1 MKKSARFRNLLG
13 RARLIVI
20 GILLSV
26 SFWILEAAAHVI
38 VFRDSGFLE
47 QIYRPEVHEAWM
59 RLIVVSMFI
68 CFGLYSQWIVTAR
81 RRAEEKVRA
90 VNVELTQI
98 FETAADGMRLVD
110 TDFNVLRANETFSSL
125 SGLTKSDIIGKKC
138 YEVFSGPLCNTP
150 ACPMIRILD
159 KEKCVES
166 DVEKLRRDGTK
177 VPCILTATPF
187 RSPDGDLIGIVE
199 DFRDISHRKK
209 FEEQLMD
216 SRERLRELTFHLQTV
231 REEERTHIAR
241 EIHDELGQA
250 LTALKMD
257 LHWLD
262 NRLAGEEKL
271 LSEKTKSMSDLV
283 EATVQSVKRIS
294 SELRPSLLDDF
305 GLSAAMEWQTE
316 DFENR
321 TGIQCEMVS
330 DPEDIV
336 LDKNCSIA
344 VFRIFQETLTN
355 IARHSKARKVRINL
369 EKTANMVVLEVH
381 DDGIGITEDRMRDP
395 KSFGLVGMRERAYVL
410 GGHFSVS
417 GNTGNG
423 TTMKVSIPTG

>member
-1 MKKSARFRNLLG
+1 MKKSAKLRNLLG
-13 RARLIVI
+13 RAGLIVI
-20 GILLSV
+20 GILLSI

-59 RLIVVSMFI
+59 RFIVVSMFI
-68 CFGLYSQWIVTAR
+68 SFGLYSQWIVTAR

-110 TDFNVLRANETFSSL
+110 RDFNVLRANETFSSL
-125 SGLTKSDIIGKKC
+125 SGLSKSDIIGKKC

-159 KEKCVES
+159 KETCVES
-166 DVEKLRRDGTK
+166 DVEKLRKDGTK

-262 NRLAGEEKL
+262 NRLAGKEKL
-271 LSEKTKSMSDLV
+271 LSDKAKSMSDLV

-355 IARHSKARKVRINL
+355 IVRHSKARKVRINL
-369 EKTANMVVLEVH
+369 KKTANMVVLEVH

-417 GNTGNG
+417 GNPGNG
-423 TTMKVSIPTG
+423 TTVKVSIPTG